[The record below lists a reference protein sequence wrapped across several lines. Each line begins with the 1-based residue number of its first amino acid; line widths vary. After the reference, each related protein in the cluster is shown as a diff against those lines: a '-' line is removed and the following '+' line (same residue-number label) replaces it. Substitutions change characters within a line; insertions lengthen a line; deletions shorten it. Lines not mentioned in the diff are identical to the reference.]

1 MSPGSGESSVV
12 LRTEILIFPLSHLRG
27 VRAIVNGTVHTVS
40 ERGTIE
46 GGTVLLEDGEISAV
60 GADSEVEVPDD
71 AEVFDVG
78 KKHVTPGLI
87 DAHSH
92 AGMAEWGEPEDGD
105 FNEVSDPVTPH
116 VNALDGFHPR
126 DEELRHAFQGG
137 VTTVSAR
144 MGSANVVGGIICSM
158 KTYGDVADRMC
169 IREDGMK
176 AAFGENPKRFHGDEK
191 DRQPSTRPGV
201 AATLRQAL
209 MEAEDYVKRREA
221 AGEEDEPFERDLGME
236 NLARVVEG
244 DLPLRVHAHRADDIA
259 TVFRIAD
266 EFGIDEFSI
275 EHATEGH
282 VLAEEFVERDVP
294 AVVGPTISSAS
305 KYELRNITFETPGIL
320 HEAGVKVAIQTD
332 APVLPQEHLDV
343 CVGLA
348 VREGLPEDVALRTVT
363 RNPAEILGIEDRV
376 GTLNEGTDADLVVW
390 DGPMFELDSDAR
402 QVFVEGERIY
412 DGERDEVDPR
422 EEYAW

>member
-1 MSPGSGESSVV
+1 M
-12 LRTEILIFPLSHLRG
+12 
-27 VRAIVNGTVHTVS
+27 RAIVNGTVHTVTD
-40 ERGTIE
+40 RGTIE
-46 GGTVLLEDGEISAV
+46 GGMILFDDGEIAV
-60 GADSEVEVPDD
+60 VGDESEVEVPED
-71 AEVFDVG
+71 ADVFDVDG
-78 KKHVTPGLI
+78 KHVTPGLVE
-87 DAHSH
+87 AHSH

-105 FNEVSDPVTPH
+105 FNEVTAPVTPH

-126 DEELRHAFQGG
+126 DDELKHAFQGG
-137 VTTVSAR
+137 ITTVSAR
-144 MGSANVVGGIICSM
+144 MGSANVVCGVICSM
-158 KTYGDVADRMC
+158 KTYGDTADEMFVK
-169 IREDGMK
+169 EDGMK
-176 AAFGENPKRFHGDEK
+176 AAFGENPKRVHGEGK
-191 DRQPSTRPGV
+191 DREPITRPGV

-209 MEAEDYVKRREA
+209 MEAEDYVERRENA
-221 AGEEDEPFERDLGME
+221 REEGEPFERDLGLE

-244 DLPLRVHAHRADDIA
+244 DLPLRVHAHRADDIM

-266 EFGIDEFSI
+266 EFGIDKLSI

-282 VLAEEFVERDVP
+282 VIADEFVERDVP

-348 VREGLPEDVALRTVT
+348 VREGLPKDVALQTVT

-376 GTLNEGTDADLVVW
+376 GTLEEGTDADLVVW
-390 DGPMFELDSDAR
+390 DGEMFDLDSDAQ
-402 QVFVEGERIY
+402 QVFVEGERAY
-412 DGERDEVDPR
+412 DSERDDVDPR
-422 EEYAW
+422 EDYAW

>member
-1 MSPGSGESSVV
+1 M
-12 LRTEILIFPLSHLRG
+12 
-27 VRAIVNGTVHTVS
+27 RAIVNGTVHTVA
-40 ERGTIE
+40 ERGTID
-46 GGTVLLEDGEISAV
+46 GGTVLLEEGEIAAV
-60 GADSEVEVPDD
+60 GPDDEVEVPDD
-71 AEVFDVG
+71 AEEFDADG
-78 KKHVTPGLI
+78 AHVTPGLI

-105 FNEVSDPVTPH
+105 FNEVSDPVTPQ

-126 DEELRHAFQGG
+126 DEELQHAFQGG

-158 KTYGDVADRMC
+158 KTYGDVADRMLV
-169 IREDGMK
+169 REDGMK

-209 MEAEDYVKRREA
+209 MEAEDYVERREKSR
-221 AGEEDEPFERDLGME
+221 EEGDPFERDLGME
-236 NLARVVEG
+236 NLARVIEG

-266 EFGIDEFSI
+266 EFGIDKLSI

-282 VLAEEFVERDVP
+282 VLADEFVERDVP
-294 AVVGPTISSAS
+294 AVVGPTLSSAS

-320 HEAGVKVAIQTD
+320 HEEGVKVAIQTD

-348 VREGLPEDVALRTVT
+348 VREGLPEEVALRTVT
-363 RNPAEILGIEDRV
+363 RNPAEILGIEERV
-376 GTLNEGTDADLVVW
+376 GTLEAGTDADLVVW
-390 DGPMFELDSDAR
+390 DGPMFELDSDAE
-402 QVFVEGERIY
+402 QVFVEGERVY
-412 DGERDEVDPR
+412 DSERDDADPR

>member
-1 MSPGSGESSVV
+1 M
-12 LRTEILIFPLSHLRG
+12 
-27 VRAIVNGTVHTVS
+27 RAIVNGTVHTVA
-40 ERGTIE
+40 ERGTID
-46 GGTVLLEDGEISAV
+46 GGTVLFEEGDIAAV
-60 GADSEVEVPDD
+60 GAGDEVEVPDD
-71 AEVFDVG
+71 AEVVDVDG
-78 KKHVTPGLI
+78 AHVTPGLI

-105 FNEVSDPVTPH
+105 FNEVSDPVTPQ

-126 DEELRHAFQGG
+126 DDELKHAFQGG

-158 KTYGDVADRMC
+158 KTYGDVADRML

-209 MEAEDYVKRREA
+209 MEAEDYVERREKSR
-221 AGEEDEPFERDLGME
+221 EEGDPFERDLGME
-236 NLARVVEG
+236 NLARVIEG

-266 EFGIDEFSI
+266 EFGIDELSI

-282 VLAEEFVERDVP
+282 VLADEFVERDVP
-294 AVVGPTISSAS
+294 AVVGPTLSSAS

-348 VREGLPEDVALRTVT
+348 VREGLPEEVALRTVT
-363 RNPAEILGIEDRV
+363 RNPAEILGVEERV
-376 GTLNEGTDADLVVW
+376 GTIETGTDADLVVW
-390 DGPMFELDSDAR
+390 DGPMFELDSDAE
-402 QVFVEGERIY
+402 QVFVEGERVY
-412 DGERDEVDPR
+412 DSERDDVDPR

>member
-1 MSPGSGESSVV
+1 MP
-12 LRTEILIFPLSHLRG
+12 
-27 VRAIVNGTVHTVS
+27 AIVNGTVHTVAAQ
-40 ERGTIE
+40 GTIE
-46 GGTVLLEDGEISAV
+46 GGTVLFENGEVVEV
-60 GADSEVEVPDD
+60 GPDEAVEVPAD
-71 AEVFDVG
+71 AAVFDARG
-78 KKHVTPGLI
+78 DHVTPGLV

-105 FNEVSDPVTPH
+105 LNEVSDPVTPH

-126 DEELRHAFQGG
+126 DDELKHAFRGA

-144 MGSANVVGGIICSM
+144 MGSANVIGGIICSM
-158 KTYGDVADRMC
+158 KTYGDVADEMLV
-169 IREDGMK
+169 REDGMK
-176 AAFGENPKRFHGDEK
+176 AAFGENPKRFHGEQK
-191 DRQPSTRPGV
+191 DREPATRPGV

-209 MEAEDYVKRREA
+209 MDAEDYVERRERA
-221 AGEEDEPFERDLGME
+221 REDGEPFERDLGME

-266 EFGIDEFSI
+266 EFGIEDLSI

-282 VLAEEFVERDVP
+282 VLPEAFVERDVP

-348 VREGLPEDVALRTVT
+348 VREGLPEEAALRTVT
-363 RNPAEILGIEDRV
+363 RNPAEILGIADRV
-376 GTLNEGTDADLVVW
+376 GTLEPGTDADLAVW
-390 DGPMFELDSDAR
+390 DGPMFDLESDTR
-402 QVFVEGERIY
+402 KVFVEGERAY
-412 DGERDEVDPR
+412 DGERDDVDPR
-422 EEYAW
+422 EAYAW

>member
-1 MSPGSGESSVV
+1 M
-12 LRTEILIFPLSHLRG
+12 
-27 VRAIVNGTVHTVS
+27 RAIVDGTVHTVT

-46 GGTVLLEDGEISAV
+46 GGTVLVEDGEIAAV
-60 GADSEVEVPDD
+60 GPSDEVEVPDD
-71 AEVFDVG
+71 AEVFDADG
-78 KKHVTPGLI
+78 DHVTPGLI

-105 FNEVSDPVTPH
+105 VNEVSDPVTPH

-126 DEELRHAFQGG
+126 DEELKHAFQGG

-144 MGSANVVGGIICSM
+144 MGSANVIGGVICSM
-158 KTYGDVADRMC
+158 KTYGDVADRMLV
-169 IREDGMK
+169 REDGMK
-176 AAFGENPKRFHGDEK
+176 AAFGENPKRFHGEGK
-191 DRQPSTRPGV
+191 DRQPATRPGV

-209 MEAEDYVKRREA
+209 MDAEDYVERRA
-221 AGEEDEPFERDLGME
+221 KAREDGEPFERDLGME

-266 EFGIDEFSI
+266 EFGIEKLSI

-320 HEAGVKVAIQTD
+320 HEAGVKVAVQTD

-348 VREGLPEDVALRTVT
+348 VREGLPADVALETVT

-376 GTLNEGTDADLVVW
+376 GTVEEGTDADIAVW
-390 DGPMFELDSDAR
+390 DGPMFELDSDVR
-402 QVFVEGERIY
+402 QVFVEGERVY
-412 DGERDEVDPR
+412 DSERDDVDPR
-422 EEYAW
+422 EAYAW

>member
-1 MSPGSGESSVV
+1 
-12 LRTEILIFPLSHLRG
+12 
-27 VRAIVNGTVHTVS
+27 
-40 ERGTIE
+40 
-46 GGTVLLEDGEISAV
+46 
-60 GADSEVEVPDD
+60 
-71 AEVFDVG
+71 
-78 KKHVTPGLI
+78 
-87 DAHSH
+87 
-92 AGMAEWGEPEDGD
+92 MAEWGEPEDGD
-105 FNEVSDPVTPH
+105 FNEVSDPVTPQ

-126 DEELRHAFQGG
+126 DDELKHAFQGG

-158 KTYGDVADRMC
+158 KTYGKVADRML
-169 IREDGMK
+169 IQEDGMK

-209 MEAEDYVKRREA
+209 MEAEDYIAERDHKQSE
-221 AGEEDEPFERDLGME
+221 GEPFERDLGME

-266 EFGIDEFSI
+266 EFGIDNLSI

-320 HEAGVKVAIQTD
+320 HDAGVKVAIQTD

-348 VREGLPEDVALRTVT
+348 VREGLPEESALKTVT

-376 GTLNEGTDADLVVW
+376 GTVEEGTDADLVVW
-390 DGPMFELDSDAR
+390 DGPMFELDSDAT

-412 DGERDEVDPR
+412 DSERDDVDPR
-422 EEYAW
+422 DEYAW